1 LSIELDY
8 VKNKHERNM
17 IVMNNAQNINNGTE
31 RLQMLGYGLVKI
43 SDINSGANFTICF
56 QRGVGVP
63 LIQNIIEL
71 YKKEIINKRQGNSII
86 PLEDF
91 TIFIQYFKNNED
103 ISVIIYMEEKDQSV
117 NFGRL
122 YFLSKKINQKLISN
136 ALITEIID
144 VFEKEIEIPRSE
156 GIIALFVI
164 GSAGSPFISKI
175 NKARSNIA
183 DHEVHIGG
191 FISALLSFS
200 NTIIGEETGAKLK
213 EINFGNQQFYVISK
227 SNVIFAFLVESMNS
241 LLQRYMYLIADEF
254 LYEYKEYIKDFSGD
268 VTPFAPFEKII
279 NQYFII

>member
-1 LSIELDY
+1 
-8 VKNKHERNM
+8 M
-17 IVMNNAQNINNGTE
+17 IVMNNAQNTDKDPE
-31 RLQMLGYGLVKI
+31 KLQMLGYGLLNI
-43 SDINSGANFTICF
+43 SDINNGGSFSIDF
-56 QRGVGVP
+56 QKGIGVP

-71 YKKEIINKRQGNSII
+71 YKKEIINKKQGNSII

-91 TIFIQYFKNNED
+91 TIFIQYFKNKEDD
-103 ISVIIYMEEKDQSV
+103 ISVILYMEEKDQSV

-122 YFLSKKINQKLISN
+122 YFLSKKINQNVISN
-136 ALITEIID
+136 ASITDIIKIFD
-144 VFEKEIEIPRSE
+144 NEIEIPKSE
-156 GIIALFVI
+156 GIIAIFVI

-175 NKARSNIA
+175 NKSRTKIA

-227 SNVIFAFLVESMNS
+227 NNVIFAYLVENMNS

-254 LYEYKEYIKDFSGD
+254 LYQFKDYIKNFSGD
-268 VTPFAPFEKII
+268 VTPFASFEKNI
-279 NQYFII
+279 NTYFII

>member
-1 LSIELDY
+1 
-8 VKNKHERNM
+8 M
-17 IVMNNAQNINNGTE
+17 IAMNNAQNINNGTE
-31 RLQMLGYGLVKI
+31 KLQMLGYGLLKLTNI
-43 SDINSGANFTICF
+43 SSGGNFDISF
-56 QRGVGVP
+56 QKGIGVP

-86 PLEDF
+86 PLDDF

-103 ISVIIYMEEKDQSV
+103 NISVIIYMEEKDQSV

-122 YFLSKKINQKLISN
+122 YFLSKKINQKVISN
-136 ALITEIID
+136 ASTPEIIKL
-144 VFEKEIEIPRSE
+144 FEEGIEIPRSE
-156 GIIALFVI
+156 GIIAIFVI

-175 NKARSNIA
+175 SKSRSNIA

-227 SNVIFAFLVESMNS
+227 SNVIFAFLVENMNS

-254 LYEYKEYIKDFSGD
+254 LYQFKDYLKDFNGD
-268 VTPFAPFEKII
+268 VTPFNEFEKNI

>member
-1 LSIELDY
+1 
-8 VKNKHERNM
+8 M
-17 IVMNNAQNINNGTE
+17 IVMNKAQNSDSTSVK
-31 RLQMLGYGLVKI
+31 LQMLGYGLLKL
-43 SDINSGANFTICF
+43 SEINSEGKFDIMF
-56 QRGVGVP
+56 QKGIGVP

-71 YKKEIINKRQGNSII
+71 YKKEIITKKQGNSII

-91 TIFIQYFKNNED
+91 TIFIQFFKNNED
-103 ISVIIYMEEKDQSV
+103 GISVIIYMEEKERSV
-117 NFGRL
+117 NFPKL
-122 YFLSKKINQKLISN
+122 YFLSKKITKKVLSKAPI
-136 ALITEIID
+136 LEILE
-144 VFEKEIEIPRSE
+144 VLENEIEIPREE
-156 GIIALFVI
+156 GIIAIFII

-175 NKARSNIA
+175 DKTRSNIA

-227 SNVIFAFLVESMNS
+227 SSVIFAFLVENMNS

-254 LYEYKEYIKDFSGD
+254 LYKFKDYLKIFNGD
-268 VTPFAPFEKII
+268 VTPFSEFEKNI

>member
-1 LSIELDY
+1 
-8 VKNKHERNM
+8 M
-17 IVMNNAQNINNGTE
+17 IAMNNAQNIDNGTVK
-31 RLQMLGYGLVKI
+31 LQMLGYGLLNI
-43 SDINSGANFTICF
+43 SNINSGGQFNIIF
-56 QRGVGVP
+56 QLGIGVP

-91 TIFIQYFKNNED
+91 TIFIQYFANNED
-103 ISVIIYMEEKDQSV
+103 NISVIIYMEEKDQSV
-117 NFGRL
+117 NFGKL
-122 YFLSKKINQKLISN
+122 YFISKKINQKLISN
-136 ALITEIID
+136 ASITEIIK
-144 VFEKEIEIPRSE
+144 VFEREIEIPRSE
-156 GIIALFVI
+156 GIIAIFVI
-164 GSAGSPFISKI
+164 GAAGSPFVSKI

-227 SNVIFAFLVESMNS
+227 SNVIFAFLVENMNS

-254 LYEYKEYIKDFSGD
+254 LHQYKEYIKDFSGD
-268 VTPFAPFEKII
+268 VTPFACFESVI

>member
-1 LSIELDY
+1 
-8 VKNKHERNM
+8 M
-17 IVMNNAQNINNGTE
+17 IAMNTTQNINNGTE
-31 RLQMLGYGLVKI
+31 KLQMLGYGLLNI
-43 SDINSGANFTICF
+43 SNLNDGGEFSILYQLGIGA
-56 QRGVGVP
+56 P

-91 TIFIQYFKNNED
+91 TIFIQYFQNSEDD
-103 ISVIIYMEEKDQSV
+103 ISVIIYMEEKDRSV

-122 YFLSKKINQKLISN
+122 YFLSKKINQRLTSN
-136 ALITEIID
+136 ASITDI
-144 VFEKEIEIPRSE
+144 VKLFTSEIEIPRSE
-156 GIIALFVI
+156 GIIAIFVI

-175 NKARSNIA
+175 NKTRSNIA

-200 NTIIGEETGAKLK
+200 DTIIGEETGAKLK

-227 SNVIFAFLVESMNS
+227 SNVIFAFLVENMNS

-254 LYEYKEYIKDFSGD
+254 LYKYKEYIKDFSGD
-268 VTPFAPFEKII
+268 VTPFASFENNI